1 MLHNFDESS
10 KSLYYIEKIIASIT
24 RSYLI
29 KSRKLSPFEISFD
42 DIIQSNFIDKF
53 NLDSLDLINL
63 ATEVNIFF
71 NIHIV
76 GIEDYLLV
84 KKDVKSW
91 AEISLEAL
99 LRNNGLVTFST
110 SGTTGKPKRV
120 THNLVDIFNEAN
132 FIYNLVKPF
141 EKIISY
147 VPSHHIYGFIY
158 TIILPYISNS
168 EIYYYHNIKLGHIT
182 SNILII
188 AVPEQWKNINE
199 LLKVKH
205 INFKGISSTGK
216 LNNELY
222 DELTSNGVNL
232 FEFYGSTESL
242 GIGYRKSEK
251 SDFTFLPHIKFVDG
265 SIYNTFSNKSY
276 EIMDILEINGE
287 NFKIKGRKDGAISI
301 GGINI
306 FPNAVRNAI
315 LKNNDVEDC
324 QVRAYDSD
332 SGPQL
337 KALIIPKVN
346 DGFTKNS
353 ILEFIRNDDIA
364 KIIKNIKF
372 VDNFPRN
379 EMGKLL
385 DWEI

>member
-1 MLHNFDESS
+1 M
-10 KSLYYIEKIIASIT
+10 
-24 RSYLI
+24 
-29 KSRKLSPFEISFD
+29 
-42 DIIQSNFIDKF
+42 
-53 NLDSLDLINL
+53 
-63 ATEVNIFF
+63 
-71 NIHIV
+71 
-76 GIEDYLLV
+76 
-84 KKDVKSW
+84 
-91 AEISLEAL
+91 
-99 LRNNGLVTFST
+99 
-110 SGTTGKPKRV
+110 
-120 THNLVDIFNEAN
+120 
-132 FIYNLVKPF
+132 
-141 EKIISY
+141 
-147 VPSHHIYGFIY
+147 
-158 TIILPYISNS
+158 
-168 EIYYYHNIKLGHIT
+168 
-182 SNILII
+182 
-188 AVPEQWKNINE
+188 PEQWKNINE

-242 GIGYRKSEK
+242 SIGYRKSGK

-306 FPNAVRNAI
+306 FPNAVRNPI